1 VKSTGE
7 VRAGRVAVHFGTHC
21 LVEAADGELVRCH
34 VPRRLGRPVCG
45 DRVRWART
53 DATDLGVLVEI
64 LPRRNEL
71 LRHDAR
77 AQQRVMAANIDRLLI
92 VLAPKPAPDLAL
104 LDRYLVAAELLC
116 LEPCLIF
123 NKSDLLD
130 VASRRHWESELQTYA
145 ALGYDLIFTSL
156 HSGEGLASV
165 RQWLTGQTGI
175 VVGQSGVGKSS
186 LVSALVPDLA
196 LRTQQLSEA
205 SGAGQHTTSTTRLYP
220 LPGGN
225 GCIIDSPGVRDFR
238 LWPLTP
244 ADLVK
249 GFREFGPAAALCRFP
264 DCRHLQEPGC
274 EVRRRAGSGE
284 IASRRYASYRQLME
298 WMGEHTSTGSTP
310 ARR

>member
-1 VKSTGE
+1 VKPAAE
-7 VRAGRVAVHFGTHC
+7 ARAGRVAVHFGAHC
-21 LVEAADGELVRCH
+21 LVEDADGELVRCH

-53 DATDLGVLVEI
+53 DAADQGVLVEI

-92 VLAPKPAPDLAL
+92 VLAPAPTPDLAL
-104 LDRYLVAAELLC
+104 LDRYLVAAELLR
-116 LEPCLIF
+116 LQPCLVF

-130 VASRRHWESELQTYA
+130 VSSRRHWENELQLYT
-145 ALGYDLIFTSL
+145 ALGYGLLFTSL
-156 HSGEGLASV
+156 RSGEGLDPL
-165 RQWLTGQTGI
+165 RQWLAGQTGI

-196 LRTQQLSEA
+196 LRTQRLSEA

-249 GFREFGPAAALCRFP
+249 GFREFGAAAALCRFP

-274 EVRRRAGSGE
+274 EVRRRVESGE
-284 IASRRYASYRQLME
+284 IAPRRYASYRQLAE
-298 WMGEHTSTGSTP
+298 WMDKNKNPGSPP
-310 ARR
+310 ARG